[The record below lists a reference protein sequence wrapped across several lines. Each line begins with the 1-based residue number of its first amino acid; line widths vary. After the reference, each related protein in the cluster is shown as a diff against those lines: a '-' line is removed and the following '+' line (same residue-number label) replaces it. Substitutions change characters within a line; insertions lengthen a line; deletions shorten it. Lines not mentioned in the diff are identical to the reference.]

1 MITEKERVTIRY
13 GYKIEATENYR
24 FFSRFI
30 NGIEKVKKTGNK
42 KKKRNFF
49 IKLWNSADCSSD
61 ADFYFAFLKLHLPEF
76 YK

>member
-13 GYKIEATENYR
+13 GYKIEAIENYR

-42 KKKRNFF
+42 KKKRD
-49 IKLWNSADCSSD
+49 I
-61 ADFYFAFLKLHLPEF
+61 F
-76 YK
+76 YKIVEFC